1 MPDVLFL
8 RSLSRRQNKDY
19 VFTWWRLEF
28 FQPSFFMERGD
39 NSMSDDG
46 LIEIWLLDKRIHEE
60 RMKEIKEKEQV

>member
-1 MPDVLFL
+1 MAVGVLPA
-8 RSLSRRQNKDY
+8 
-19 VFTWWRLEF
+19 VI
-28 FQPSFFMERGD
+28 FFMERGD